1 MFGNSVCRQAAPG
14 SCEKTNVQYSSP
26 NIVGIL
32 NCNTKWER
40 LRCTACVASGH
51 PCVDCSVQL
60 NLKAL
65 EGKRRDGLL
74 LEYDAGT
81 LTVKKNGVRLGV
93 ALTGVTGKVCWTTTL
108 SGTGATSVRITSVDA
123 AVF

>member
-1 MFGNSVCRQAAPG
+1 
-14 SCEKTNVQYSSP
+14 
-26 NIVGIL
+26 
-32 NCNTKWER
+32 
-40 LRCTACVASGH
+40 
-51 PCVDCSVQL
+51 L
-60 NLKAL
+60 NLKTL